1 MKVTLQGVSAFL
13 AISCAIF
20 AQPALPTTYSFTPIK
35 SLKTDNTET
44 SASFLY
50 RIDGNANPTAIQA
63 NSPFSLKVQISPDTD
78 DIDQNVDLYSVVLL
92 ENAWWILNLEGE
104 YVEMSGDLSGLVPFV
119 KAVGL
124 AKSFSKQIFSGK
136 FSRPGNYSFFTAY
149 APADSGTLTY
159 TSEPINISVLAGEVI
174 DTNAE
179 TIKFFSG
186 NIETP
191 IIQQKCIA
199 CHVSGGLARNS
210 ALHFIRTNDLSAENN
225 LETIK
230 NYLATNTNGSWKM
243 LDKASGGSDHPG
255 GVQLL
260 SESED
265 YKTFSNLLGEIA
277 ESTKVSEVKNFAFQ
291 KNVVEQINFIEQINN
306 EPLQQ
311 TLRRATRIL
320 GNRLPSTEEKILV
333 SANKEKGFDLA
344 LNSIMQGIGFHKF
357 ILAGVEDRLFLNNN
371 QAISDSAATGDL
383 NYPGF
388 VKMNYDVIS
397 ETQSYDR
404 LAREYWDRLL
414 PAWAYASGE
423 LVAHV
428 IENDLP
434 YSEILTAD
442 YMMMNRL
449 TNQGYGGTA
458 TFSDDENDSV
468 FKPSKIQGFY
478 LDEQIDNGKSVQVNI
493 DNYGAWSHIET
504 KGPPTTFPHSG
515 LLTDMTFLARY
526 PTTATNRNRARARWT
541 FFHFLD
547 IDIEGAT
554 QRPTDAAALQDTNN
568 PTMNNPSC
576 TACHAIL
583 DPVAA
588 AFQNWDERNQY
599 KPRGMALNRYYKRPK
614 DGSLSMFQEGDTW
627 YSDMRKAGLFES
639 SISDD
644 DHALQELGQLI
655 VREPA
660 FYRASVKFWWLS
672 IFGEPPLEIPLHDG
686 DFNFA
691 NKIEAYEA
699 QQEFIQELADTLY
712 QSKNIKDV
720 FKRMVR
726 SVWFRG
732 DSVNDPS
739 QNPFVRETAIASRQL
754 LNAAQIE
761 MKIEELTGLVHNRQR
776 RRDIYNGL
784 PTQFTNSIR
793 GTFYVERVSL
803 GGHNSDTVLKRRE
816 LVSPLMQNIYLMI
829 TQAVSCPAVLYD
841 FVLPK
846 SKRRLF
852 NLVEADD
859 TTQNSPTLIKEQIRQ
874 LAEKFLG
881 SSVQN
886 FESEVDTIYQLF
898 QISVK
903 DSPKYQQTAV
913 DRCNLRVDYYGPNL
927 IGIDPEQLR
936 QASGSNPNKLDI
948 SKLRSAANFGSDE
961 NHAKS
966 SWSIVIFYLLSHPDF
981 IYE

>member
-1 MKVTLQGVSAFL
+1 MKITLVGVSAFL

-20 AQPALPTTYSFTPIK
+20 AQPTLSNTYSFTPIE

-44 SASFLY
+44 STTFLY
-50 RIDGNANPTAIQA
+50 RIDGNANSTAIQA
-63 NSPFSLKVQISPDTD
+63 NSPFSLKVQISPNTD

-92 ENAWWILNLEGE
+92 ENAWWILNLEGD
-104 YVEMSGDLSGLVPFV
+104 YVEMSGDLSGLMPFA

-124 AKSFSKQIFSGK
+124 TKSFSTQIFSGQ

-179 TIKFFSG
+179 TLKFFSE
-186 NIETP
+186 NIENP

-210 ALHFIRTNDLSAENN
+210 TLQFIRTNDLSAENN

-230 NYLATNTNGSWKM
+230 NYLATNTNGRWQM

-260 SESED
+260 SESEE
-265 YKTFSNLLGEIA
+265 YKTFSNLLEEII
-277 ESTKVSEVKNFAFQ
+277 ENTKFSEVKSFSFQ
-291 KNVVEQINFIEQINN
+291 KNVVEKINFIEQINN

-311 TLRRATRIL
+311 TLRRASRIL

-333 SANKEKGFDLA
+333 SDNKQKGFDLA
-344 LNSIMQGIGFHKF
+344 LNSIMQGNGFHKF

-371 QAISDSAATGDL
+371 QAISDSAAIGDV

-388 VKMNYDVIS
+388 VKMNYDFIS
-397 ETQSYDR
+397 KTQDYDR
-404 LAREYWDRLL
+404 LAREFWDRLL
-414 PAWAYASGE
+414 PAWSYTSGE
-423 LVAHV
+423 LVAYV

-458 TFSDDENDSV
+458 TFSDDEDDSI
-468 FKPSKIQGFY
+468 FKPSKIQGYY
-478 LDEQIDNGKSVQVNI
+478 LDDQIDNGKGVQVNI
-493 DNYGAWSHIET
+493 DNYGTWSHIQT
-504 KGPPTTFPHSG
+504 KGPATTFPHSG

-554 QRPTDAAALQDTNN
+554 QRPTDEAALQDTDN

-576 TACHAIL
+576 TVCHAIL

-588 AFQNWDERNQY
+588 AFQNWNERNQY
-599 KPRGMALNRYYKRPK
+599 KPRGMALDQYYKFPA
-614 DGSLSMFQEGDTW
+614 DGSLGMFQEGDTW
-627 YSDMRKAGLFES
+627 YRDMREPGLFES

-644 DHALQELGQLI
+644 DYALQELGQLI

-686 DFNFA
+686 DFNFDS
-691 NKIEAYEA
+691 KLKAYEA
-699 QQEFIQELADTLY
+699 QQEFIQSLADILY
-712 QSKNIKDV
+712 QSNNMKDV

-732 DSVNDPS
+732 DSVNDTS
-739 QNPFVRETAIASRQL
+739 QNPFVRETAIAARQL
-754 LNAAQIE
+754 LNASQIE
-761 MKIEELTGLVHNRQR
+761 MKIEELTGLVHNRLR

-784 PTQFTNSIR
+784 PTQFADHLR
-793 GTFYVERVSL
+793 GTAYQERVSL
-803 GGHNSDTVLKRRE
+803 GGHNSDTVLNRRE
-816 LVSPLMQNIYLMI
+816 VVSPLMQNVYLMI
-829 TQAVSCPAVLYD
+829 TQEISCPAVLYD

-859 TTQNSPTLIKEQIRQ
+859 TPQNSPTLIREQIKQ
-874 LAEKFLG
+874 LTEKFLG

-898 QISVK
+898 QTSVK
-903 DSPKYQQTAV
+903 DSPKYRQRAV
-913 DRCNLRVDYYGPNL
+913 DRCRLGVDYYGPNL
-927 IGIDPEQLR
+927 IGIDPEQVR
-936 QASGSNPNKLDI
+936 QTSSSNNLDI

-961 NHAKS
+961 NHVKS
-966 SWSIVIFYLLSHPDF
+966 SWSIVVFYLLSHPDF

>member
-1 MKVTLQGVSAFL
+1 M
-13 AISCAIF
+13 
-20 AQPALPTTYSFTPIK
+20 
-35 SLKTDNTET
+35 
-44 SASFLY
+44 
-50 RIDGNANPTAIQA
+50 
-63 NSPFSLKVQISPDTD
+63 
-78 DIDQNVDLYSVVLL
+78 DLYSVVLL
-92 ENAWWILNLEGE
+92 ENAWWILNLEGD
-104 YVEMSGDLSGLVPFV
+104 YVEMSGDLSGLVPFA

-124 AKSFSKQIFSGK
+124 TKSFSAQIFSGK

-174 DTNAE
+174 DTNTE
-179 TIKFFSG
+179 TLRFFSE
-186 NIETP
+186 NIENF
-191 IIQQKCIA
+191 IIQKKCIA

-210 ALHFIRTNDLSAENN
+210 TLQFIRTNDLSAENN

-230 NYLATNTNGSWKM
+230 NYLATNTNGRWRM

-255 GVQLL
+255 GAQLL
-260 SESED
+260 SESEE
-265 YKTFSNLLGEIA
+265 YQTFSNLLEEIT
-277 ESTKVSEVKNFAFQ
+277 ENTKLSEVKSFSFQ
-291 KNVVEQINFIEQINN
+291 KNVVEKINFIEQINN

-311 TLRRATRIL
+311 TLRRASRIL
-320 GNRLPSTEEKILV
+320 GNRLPSIEEKILI
-333 SANKEKGFDLA
+333 SDSKEEGFDLA
-344 LNSIMQGIGFHKF
+344 LNSIMQGNGFHKF
-357 ILAGVEDRLFLNNN
+357 ILSGVEDRLFLNNN
-371 QAISDSAATGDL
+371 QAISDSAATGDV

-388 VKMNYDVIS
+388 VKMNYDFIS
-397 ETQSYDR
+397 ETQDYDR
-404 LAREYWDRLL
+404 LAREFWDRLL
-414 PAWAYASGE
+414 PAWSYASGE
-423 LVAHV
+423 LVAYV

-458 TFSDDENDSV
+458 TFSDDEDDSI
-468 FKPSKIQGFY
+468 FKPSKIQGYY
-478 LDEQIDNGKSVQVNI
+478 LDDQIDNGKGVQVNI
-493 DNYGAWSHIET
+493 DNYGTWSHIQT
-504 KGPPTTFPHSG
+504 KGPATTFPHSG

-554 QRPTDAAALQDTNN
+554 QRPIDEAALQDTNN

-576 TACHAIL
+576 TVCHAIL

-588 AFQNWDERNQY
+588 AFQNWNERNQY
-599 KPRGMALNRYYKRPK
+599 KPRGMALDQYYKFPA
-614 DGSLSMFQEGDTW
+614 DGSLGMFQEGDTW
-627 YSDMRKAGLFES
+627 YSDMREPGLFES
-639 SISDD
+639 SISDN

-686 DFNFA
+686 DFNFPS
-691 NKIEAYEA
+691 KLKAYEA
-699 QQEFIQELADTLY
+699 QREFIQSLADTLY

-732 DSVNDPS
+732 DSVNDTS

-761 MKIEELTGLVHNRQR
+761 MKIEELTGLVHNRLR

-784 PTQFTNSIR
+784 PTQFTEYLR
-793 GTFYVERVSL
+793 GTAYQERVSL
-803 GGHNSDTVLKRRE
+803 GGHNSDTVLNRRE
-816 LVSPLMQNIYLMI
+816 LVSPLMQNVYLMI
-829 TQAVSCPAVLYD
+829 TQEVSCPAVLYD

-859 TTQNSPTLIKEQIRQ
+859 TPQNSPTLIKEQIRQ
-874 LAEKFLG
+874 LTEKFLG
-881 SSVQN
+881 SSVQS

-898 QISVK
+898 QTSVK
-903 DSPKYQQTAV
+903 DSPKYRQRAV
-913 DRCNLRVDYYGPNL
+913 DRCNLGVDYYGPNL
-927 IGIDPEQLR
+927 IDIDPEQVR
-936 QASGSNPNKLDI
+936 QASSSNSLDI

-961 NHAKS
+961 NHTKS
-966 SWSIVIFYLLSHPDF
+966 SWSIVVFYLLSHPDF